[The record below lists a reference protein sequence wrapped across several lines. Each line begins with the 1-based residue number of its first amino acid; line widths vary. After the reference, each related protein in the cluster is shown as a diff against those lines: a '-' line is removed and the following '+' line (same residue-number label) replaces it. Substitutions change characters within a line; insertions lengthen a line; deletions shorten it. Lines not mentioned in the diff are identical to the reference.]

1 MISRWALKR
10 NPSILYQL
18 NFGKETTI
26 LIQRTILGR
35 KSIGNTSIR
44 LGLCQ
49 FFKVLYTGDMI
60 VSKMQSLKKL
70 ILCL

>member
-1 MISRWALKR
+1 MTPGWTLKS

-26 LIQRTILGR
+26 PIQRAIPGR
-35 KSIGNTSIR
+35 KSIVNTSIR

-49 FFKVLYTGDMI
+49 FLKVLYTGDMT
-60 VSKMQSLKKL
+60 VSK
-70 ILCL
+70 I